1 MNLAGNIIEVSHYT
15 KKYGGFTAV
24 DDISFTVQEGSIF
37 AFLGPNGAGKST
49 TINTL
54 CTILDKTSGDL
65 RINGHDVTTQRD
77 KVRKDIGI
85 VFQESTLDAKLTV
98 EENIRF
104 HCKFYGVPDKEIKER
119 TDFVLD
125 LVELQDWRKSP
136 VAGLSG
142 GMKRRAEIARGLVHF
157 PKVLFLDEP
166 TEGLDPHT
174 RASVWD
180 YVQKLQK
187 QKNITIFLTT
197 HYMDEA
203 EISDSVAIIDHGKIV
218 AFDTPD
224 ILKAQYATAVMRLKT
239 PQPEEISAY
248 LDNSGAQ
255 WKSKDDSI
263 YVYTKEPSAALELL
277 ARFKG
282 IISDFEMSKGTL
294 NEVFLAVTG
303 REIREQ

>member
-1 MNLAGNIIEVSHYT
+1 
-15 KKYGGFTAV
+15 
-24 DDISFTVQEGSIF
+24 
-37 AFLGPNGAGKST
+37 
-49 TINTL
+49 
-54 CTILDKTSGDL
+54 
-65 RINGHDVTTQRD
+65 
-77 KVRKDIGI
+77 
-85 VFQESTLDAKLTV
+85 
-98 EENIRF
+98 
-104 HCKFYGVPDKEIKER
+104 
-119 TDFVLD
+119 
-125 LVELQDWRKSP
+125 
-136 VAGLSG
+136 
-142 GMKRRAEIARGLVHF
+142 MKRRAEIARGLVHF